1 VRNSWEN
8 DDFGNG
14 APTLAGDPTDDDG
27 QVLDSL
33 VEPSAEPPTPSE
45 LPGSPKVELSE
56 PKSLTRLLTG
66 SQKLLASWDAVLLLP
81 ADPLRLS
88 LQMWAASDTA
98 TDYARFSDDAGKI
111 QVKSSSA
118 LLWSGQLLQL
128 PLSHTGPVW
137 VSCPDATGPVTVC
150 FATVTR

>member
-1 VRNSWEN
+1 MM
-8 DDFGNG
+8 DDDGGNG
-14 APTLAGDPTDDDG
+14 APVLAGDHTDDDG
-27 QVLDSL
+27 IVLDSL
-33 VEPSAEPPTPSE
+33 VDPRAEPPTPSDM
-45 LPGSPKVELSE
+45 PGSPKVELSE
-56 PKSLTRLLTG
+56 PKPLTRLLTG
-66 SQKLLASWDAVLLLP
+66 SIKLLASWDAVQLLP

-118 LLWSGQLLQL
+118 MLWSGQLLQL
-128 PLSHTGPVW
+128 PLPHTGPVW

-150 FATVTR
+150 YAAVTR